1 LVKKVTFTGSTR
13 VGKLVA
19 SLCSEGL
26 KKVTLELGGNC
37 PYLVFDDANL
47 EQAADALMALKW
59 RHAGQAC
66 ITANRVYV
74 QSGVYDKFAEL
85 IREKTSKL
93 KVGHGAEAGTTM
105 GPLTTPQSI
114 SKAASHVEDAKSKG
128 GKVVLGGNR
137 VPNTSGYFFEPTL
150 ILEAKPEM
158 KISEEESFAPVLAL
172 YRFEREEE
180 AVRWANDT
188 SMGLAAYFFT
198 KSVDRTWRLL
208 ENLEAGM
215 VGMNTGMFG
224 FACFFIA
231 LKLFPG

>member
-1 LVKKVTFTGSTR
+1 
-13 VGKLVA
+13 
-19 SLCSEGL
+19 
-26 KKVTLELGGNC
+26 
-37 PYLVFDDANL
+37 
-47 EQAADALMALKW
+47 
-59 RHAGQAC
+59 
-66 ITANRVYV
+66 
-74 QSGVYDKFAEL
+74 
-85 IREKTSKL
+85 
-93 KVGHGAEAGTTM
+93 
-105 GPLTTPQSI
+105 
-114 SKAASHVEDAKSKG
+114 
-128 GKVVLGGNR
+128 VLGGNR

-172 YRFEREEE
+172 YRFEQEEE